1 MDLKIVKEKEPQLKL
16 KKEAEVAVH
25 TKNYLSSVKKGTLV
39 FRKKP
44 DVDIL
49 GYRKKEAA
57 GKGDTEGGL
66 SGRRKNAVKKQL
78 SENVRKG
85 KAQNSQKIPELS
97 SKDADIPADVSP
109 AQILQNAGI
118 PVNREAK
125 EKYRREQAVRAVAG
139 DPKKMPKGKELAVKG
154 LKKGG
159 TAFLT
164 QMEGGE
170 EVNESLYVL
179 DTLSRPAGEVLEK
192 QKYLRAEKELKIK
205 QADGKISSRQFK
217 KEAKLNKKKIAEK
230 TKNQAVRQRK
240 LQYVI
245 NKLTGSGEQDSL
257 LQMAKDIVKMKME
270 FLMLKAVKFMGV
282 LLAPLFGIILA
293 AAVPV
298 VLVFYM
304 LYASP
309 MAAFMPNPSEENPA
323 VREVLG
329 GYYAQFNAELMET
342 NGGQAGKELSGGM
355 RQRLGMA
362 LALLNNPQVL
372 IVDEPTA
379 GLDPE
384 ERIRIRNM
392 LVSLASEK
400 MVILST
406 HIVEDISSTCKKVA
420 VLHEGEL
427 LFNGDV
433 EELKNFAAGKVFVIN
448 QTVND
453 ELPEEMTL
461 ISKTQEKLRVL
472 SDVPPT
478 SRYEVSP
485 PSLEDGYMEL
495 IRKGM

>member
-1 MDLKIVKEKEPQLKL
+1 MEVIIEDLK
-16 KKEAEVAVH
+16 
-25 TKNYLSSVKKGTLV
+25 KNYGKHKALKGINLTIGNGMYGL
-39 FRKKP
+39 
-44 DVDIL
+44 L
-49 GYRKKEAA
+49 GKNGA
-57 GKGDTEGGL
+57 GKTTLLRILATLTSKSDGKVIMNGIPIEKSTEI
-66 SGRRKNAVKKQL
+66 RKIIGYLPQSFFVYPNMTVWRVMEYFDLL
-78 SENVRKG
+78 SE
-85 KAQNSQKIPELS
+85 
-97 SKDADIPADVSP
+97 
-109 AQILQNAGI
+109 
-118 PVNREAK
+118 
-125 EKYRREQAVRAVAG
+125 
-139 DPKKMPKGKELAVKG
+139 MPKNGRKE
-154 LKKGG
+154 
-159 TAFLT
+159 
-164 QMEGGE
+164 
-170 EVNESLYVL
+170 
-179 DTLSRPAGEVLEK
+179 R
-192 QKYLRAEKELKIK
+192 
-205 QADGKISSRQFK
+205 
-217 KEAKLNKKKIAEK
+217 
-230 TKNQAVRQRK
+230 
-240 LQYVI
+240 I
-245 NKLTGSGEQDSL
+245 NDL
-257 LQMAKDIVKMKME
+257 LQKMNLNNERNRK
-270 FLMLKAVKFMGV
+270 V
-282 LLAPLFGIILA
+282 
-293 AAVPV
+293 
-298 VLVFYM
+298 
-304 LYASP
+304 
-309 MAAFMPNPSEENPA
+309 
-323 VREVLG
+323 
-329 GYYAQFNAELMET
+329 
-342 NGGQAGKELSGGM
+342 KELSGGM

-472 SDVPPT
+472 SYVPPT

>member
-1 MDLKIVKEKEPQLKL
+1 MEVIIKDLK
-16 KKEAEVAVH
+16 
-25 TKNYLSSVKKGTLV
+25 KNYGKHKALKGINLTIGNGMYGL
-39 FRKKP
+39 
-44 DVDIL
+44 L
-49 GYRKKEAA
+49 GKNGA
-57 GKGDTEGGL
+57 GKTTLLRILATLTSKSDGKVIMNGIPIEKSTEI
-66 SGRRKNAVKKQL
+66 RKIIGYLPQSFFVYPNMTVWRVMEYFDLL
-78 SENVRKG
+78 SE
-85 KAQNSQKIPELS
+85 
-97 SKDADIPADVSP
+97 
-109 AQILQNAGI
+109 
-118 PVNREAK
+118 
-125 EKYRREQAVRAVAG
+125 
-139 DPKKMPKGKELAVKG
+139 MPKNGRKE
-154 LKKGG
+154 
-159 TAFLT
+159 
-164 QMEGGE
+164 
-170 EVNESLYVL
+170 
-179 DTLSRPAGEVLEK
+179 R
-192 QKYLRAEKELKIK
+192 
-205 QADGKISSRQFK
+205 
-217 KEAKLNKKKIAEK
+217 
-230 TKNQAVRQRK
+230 
-240 LQYVI
+240 I
-245 NKLTGSGEQDSL
+245 NDL
-257 LQMAKDIVKMKME
+257 LQKMNLNNERNRK
-270 FLMLKAVKFMGV
+270 V
-282 LLAPLFGIILA
+282 
-293 AAVPV
+293 
-298 VLVFYM
+298 
-304 LYASP
+304 
-309 MAAFMPNPSEENPA
+309 
-323 VREVLG
+323 
-329 GYYAQFNAELMET
+329 
-342 NGGQAGKELSGGM
+342 KELSGGM